1 MSLFDRELE
10 VAAADMLPVMGDT
23 VFVNGRS
30 YQAIIND
37 EQFEDDI
44 GIRREISVSFEA
56 SVNGYIAVGDAIVFD
71 DSTYTVRELP
81 RPNKEDPFYTVE
93 LKLA

>member
-1 MSLFDRELE
+1 MSLFDRELDI
-10 VAAADMLPVMGDT
+10 AAADMLPILGDT
-23 VFVNGRS
+23 VYVNGQP

-37 EQFEDDI
+37 EQFEDEI
-44 GIRREISVSFEA
+44 GIRREISVSFETSA
-56 SVNGYIAVGDAIVFD
+56 KDWINVNDSIVFD
-71 DSTYTVRELP
+71 DVSYIVRELP

>member
-1 MSLFDRELE
+1 MSLFDQELE
-10 VAAADMLPVMGDT
+10 IAAADMLPTLGDT
-23 VFVNGRS
+23 VFVNGYP

-37 EQFEDDI
+37 DQFEDEI

-56 SVNGYIAVGDAIVFD
+56 SIKGLIAVNDSIVFD
-71 DSTYTVRELP
+71 EVQYVVRELP